1 MNKYIKRAFDELDM
15 ESGAKMERIIAL
27 QKRVKQDRE
36 KIKLLFD
43 ETREIKEAMELLKS
57 LEEENETI

>member
-15 ESGAKMERIIAL
+15 ESGAKTERIIAL

-43 ETREIKEAMELLKS
+43 ENREIHEAMELLKS
-57 LEEENETI
+57 LEEQ

>member
-15 ESGAKMERIIAL
+15 EAGAKLERIRAL

-36 KIKLLFD
+36 KINFLFD
-43 ETREIKEAMELLKS
+43 ETREITEAMELLKT
-57 LEEENETI
+57 LEEK